1 MSYKLVPT
9 ILSGGVGSR
18 LWPVSREQHPKP
30 FMRLNDG
37 LSFLQKAFLRGGA
50 LPHVTDLMMVT
61 NREFLF
67 KSEDEFRKL
76 VAIDAFSLRSKDTSE
91 GFADSSATTSGM
103 LVSKDSLSS
112 TGNQAGLCELISQTT
127 TLGHKTSKRTQTDSL
142 ETASQSSRL
151 SASHEV
157 SPHLSGT
164 TASNDSLSVVSNKV
178 GSGDVSSSSQIAS
191 NDDSSKSEIEVG
203 NSLSLTFIL
212 EPFGRNTAP
221 AIALACLQAVEKF
234 GRDTLLLILPADHL
248 IENQLA
254 FSQAVE
260 KACTLALD
268 KKIVT
273 FGIKPDKAE
282 TGYGYIESKGS
293 EVVRFIEKPSQD
305 KADQYIKSDAYS
317 WNSGMFCFQAE
328 TMLNELLKYVPEIVA
343 ECKKCFANATKT
355 VGSRFSQVEILAED
369 FEGVISESID
379 YAVMESTSS
388 GAVVGCDIGWSDI
401 GNWGAIGELLERDDN
416 NNRIKGDVVLSDS
429 RNCIVHGDERLI
441 AAIGLED
448 ITIIDTPDALL
459 ISHNS
464 QAQNVKEMYAHLKG
478 VDHKTYKH
486 HETVYRPWGSY
497 TVLSE
502 GDDFKMKRIE
512 VEPGASLSLQSHDHR
527 NEHWVVVSGTAKV
540 RNGEKTFLLNVN
552 DSTYIPAGC
561 VHRAEN
567 HGHEKLVFIEVQ
579 TGSYLGEDDIKRFED
594 VYGRA
599 A

>member
-1 MSYKLVPT
+1 LEKEKMSYKLVPT

-37 LSFLQKAFLRGGA
+37 LSFLQKAFLRGGM

-76 VAIDAFSLRSKDTSE
+76 VAMDVF
-91 GFADSSATTSGM
+91 
-103 LVSKDSLSS
+103 
-112 TGNQAGLCELISQTT
+112 
-127 TLGHKTSKRTQTDSL
+127 
-142 ETASQSSRL
+142 SQSVGKVVTGELLAGDQSMQR
-151 SASHEV
+151 SGNAS
-157 SPHLSGT
+157 SGVFT
-164 TASNDSLSVVSNKV
+164 NRF
-178 GSGDVSSSSQIAS
+178 
-191 NDDSSKSEIEVG
+191 
-203 NSLSLTFIL
+203 SLTFVL
-212 EPFGRNTAP
+212 EPFGKNTAP

-234 GRDTLLLILPADHL
+234 GRDVLLLVLPADHL
-248 IENQLA
+248 IDNQDA
-254 FSQAVE
+254 FSNAVE

-268 KKIVT
+268 GKIVT
-273 FGIKPDKAE
+273 FGIKPDKPE
-282 TGYGYIESKGS
+282 TGYGYIEANDTDL
-293 EVVRFIEKPSQD
+293 VRFVEKPSLN
-305 KADQYIKSDAYS
+305 KAESYVASGNYF
-317 WNSGMFCFQAE
+317 WNSGMFCFSAE
-328 TMLNELLKYVPEIVA
+328 VMLNELVKHVPEIV
-343 ECKKCFANATKT
+343 EVCKVCFAKASKT
-355 VGSRFSQVEILAED
+355 AGTQFSQVEILAED
-369 FEGVISESID
+369 FEDVPSESID
-379 YAVMESTSS
+379 YAVMEKTSV

-401 GNWGAIGELLERDDN
+401 GNWGAIGELLTRDAQ
-416 NNRIKGDVVLSDS
+416 NNRIKGDVVLSES

-464 QAQNVKEMYAHLKG
+464 KAQNVKDMYAHLKG
-478 VDHKTYKH
+478 ADHKTYKH

-502 GDDFKMKRIE
+502 GANFKMKRIE
-512 VEPGASLSLQSHDHR
+512 VEPGASLSLQMHDHR

-540 RNGEKTFLLNVN
+540 TNGNEVLFLNVN

-567 HGHEKLVFIEVQ
+567 SGSERLVFIEVQ
-579 TGSYLGEDDIKRFED
+579 TGTYLGEDDIKRFED
-594 VYGRA
+594 IYGRA

>member
-30 FMRLNDG
+30 FMRLSDG
-37 LSFLQKAFLRGGA
+37 LSFLQKAFLRGGG

-76 VAIDAFSLRSKDTSE
+76 VSLGAFSR
-91 GFADSSATTSGM
+91 
-103 LVSKDSLSS
+103 
-112 TGNQAGLCELISQTT
+112 
-127 TLGHKTSKRTQTDSL
+127 
-142 ETASQSSRL
+142 
-151 SASHEV
+151 
-157 SPHLSGT
+157 
-164 TASNDSLSVVSNKV
+164 
-178 GSGDVSSSSQIAS
+178 AS
-191 NDDSSKSEIEVG
+191 NDDFSTPVTDA
-203 NSLSLTFIL
+203 LSLTFVL

-234 GRDTLLLILPADHL
+234 GRGTLLLILPADHL
-248 IENQLA
+248 IENQSA

-260 KACTLALD
+260 KACVLALD
-268 KKIVT
+268 NKIVT

-282 TGYGYIESKGS
+282 TGYGYIEAKGS
-293 EVVRFIEKPSQD
+293 DIVRFIEKPSQE
-305 KADQYIKSDAYS
+305 KANEYIKSDAYS
-317 WNSGMFCFQAE
+317 WNSGMFCFSAE
-328 TMLNELLKYVPEIVA
+328 AMLNELLKYVPEIVE

-369 FEGVISESID
+369 FENVPSESID
-379 YAVMESTSS
+379 YAVMENTSA
-388 GAVVGCDIGWSDI
+388 GAVVSCDIGWSDI
-401 GNWGAIGELLERDDN
+401 GNWGAIGELLTRDEN
-416 NNRIKGDVVLSDS
+416 NNRTKGDVVLSNS
-429 RNCIVHGDERLI
+429 HNCIVHGDERLI
-441 AAIGLED
+441 AGIGLED

-478 VDHKTYKH
+478 ADHKTHKH

-527 NEHWVVVSGTAKV
+527 NEHWVVVAGTAKV
-540 RNGEKTFLLNVN
+540 TNGDKILLLNVN
-552 DSTYIPAGC
+552 ESTYIPAGC
-561 VHRAEN
+561 IHRAEN
-567 HGHEKLVFIEVQ
+567 PGAERLVFIEVQ